1 MTISE
6 NKTVQESKRRLFSG
20 KIKERMLLTKEGST
34 KKTYHLALELEGE
47 VSFRVGDSLGIYAH
61 NDPILVERYISA
73 LKATGEELVLDTRSK
88 ETLSLRSFLLHKA
101 NLSRLTSSL
110 LNLVQTYE
118 PIAQKKQPLQLLLQ
132 PENKPLLLD
141 YLASHHPLDVLQ
153 LYPEAKIPLQ
163 ELVNQFG
170 PLLPRFYSVASS
182 KKMHAQEV
190 HLTVGLTDFIH
201 KGEKRYGV
209 ASHFLCHLA
218 EIGKTSVPF
227 YIQSGHHFTLPDNPD
242 ASIIMI
248 GPGTGIA
255 PYRAFLQERQ
265 VLEHKGKNWLF
276 FGERNRKTDFFYE
289 EFWNEL
295 SVQNKLRLDL
305 AFSRDQQEKIYVQH
319 KMEEQASDLWAWI
332 QEGAYLYVC
341 GDASQMAKDV
351 EASLIKI
358 ISEQGKMSVDEAKAY
373 LKSLRA
379 QKRYLLDV
387 Y

>member
-1 MTISE
+1 VI
-6 NKTVQESKRRLFSG
+6 
-20 KIKERMLLTKEGST
+20 
-34 KKTYHLALELEGE
+34 
-47 VSFRVGDSLGIYAH
+47 DS
-61 NDPILVERYISA
+61 
-73 LKATGEELVLDTRSK
+73 RSK
-88 ETLSLRSFLLHKA
+88 ETLPLRSFLLSKA
-101 NLSRLTSSL
+101 NLSRLTSSF
-110 LNLVQTYE
+110 LNLFLPHDPHNSLQQLF
-118 PIAQKKQPLQLLLQ
+118 QK
-132 PENKPLLLD
+132 ENKPQLLD
-141 YLASHHPLDVLQ
+141 YLASHHPLDILE

-163 ELVNQFG
+163 ELVAQFG

-182 KKMHAQEV
+182 PKMVPQEI
-190 HLTVGLTDFIH
+190 HLTVGLTDFMH

-209 ASHFLCHLA
+209 ASHFLCNLA
-218 EIGKTSVPF
+218 AINKTDVSF
-227 YIQSGHHFTLPDNPD
+227 YVQSGQHFTLPDNPD
-242 ASIIMI
+242 APIILI

-255 PYRAFLQERQ
+255 PYRAFLQERL
-265 VLEHKGKNWLF
+265 VLRHEGKNWLF
-276 FGERNRKTDFFYE
+276 FGERNKKTDFFYE

-295 SVQNKLRLDL
+295 CAQKKLRLDL

-341 GDASQMAKDV
+341 GDATQMAKDV

-358 ISEQGKMSVDEAKAY
+358 ISEQGKMSLDDAKAY